1 MRAAPAVDA
10 ALGQGRIERMLI
22 TALHAGAGAF
32 VSVWA
37 AAHVEAAAGHLSAG
51 LPWFAGLAG
60 ALGLGAVGVCLARRA
75 LPRGSSWLSWDGAV
89 WQWRGER
96 PDEGLAPL
104 QRVVVSLDQGAWVLL
119 QLVPAGG
126 APARW
131 QVASAR
137 GVGAAWHGLRVALQA
152 HAGDPRLPGDET
164 PDRRAQG
171 PGAPP

>member
-22 TALHAGAGAF
+22 TALHAGAGAA

-37 AAHVEAAAGHLSAG
+37 AAHVEAAAGPLSVG

-75 LPRGSSWLSWDGAV
+75 LPGGSSRLSWDGAV
-89 WQWRGER
+89 WLWRGER
-96 PDEGLAPL
+96 LDEGLAPL
-104 QRVVVSLDQGAWVLL
+104 QRVVVSLDLGAWVLL

-126 APARW
+126 SPPRW

>member
-1 MRAAPAVDA
+1 
-10 ALGQGRIERMLI
+10 MLI

-37 AAHVEAAAGHLSAG
+37 VAHVEAAAAHLSAA

-60 ALGLGAVGVCLARRA
+60 GLALGAVGVCLARRA
-75 LPRGSSWLSWDGAV
+75 LPGGSSWLNWDGAV
-89 WQWRGER
+89 WHWRGER

-104 QRVVVSLDQGAWVLL
+104 QRVVVALDLNAWVLL

-126 APARW
+126 SPPRW

-152 HAGDPRLPGDET
+152 HAGEPRLPGDET
-164 PDRRAQG
+164 SDRTAQG

>member
-32 VSVWA
+32 VAVWG

-75 LPRGSSWLSWDGAV
+75 LPGGSSWLSWDGAV

-96 PDEGLAPL
+96 PDEGLPPL
-104 QRVVVSLDQGAWVLL
+104 QRVVVALDLGAWVLL

-126 APARW
+126 RPPRW
-131 QVASAR
+131 QVASAH

>member
-1 MRAAPAVDA
+1 MLLL
-10 ALGQGRIERMLI
+10 ALQ
-22 TALHAGAGAF
+22 AGAGAF

-37 AAHVEAAAGHLSAG
+37 AAHVAAAAGHLSAW

-60 ALGLGAVGVCLARRA
+60 ALGLGAVGVCLARRT
-75 LPRGSSWLSWDGAV
+75 LPGGSSRLSWDGAV
-89 WQWRGER
+89 WQWRGQR

-104 QRVVVSLDQGAWVLL
+104 QRVVVALDLGAWVLL

-126 APARW
+126 SPPRW

-152 HAGDPRLPGDET
+152 HAGDPRLPRDET
-164 PDRRAQG
+164 PDRTSRG

>member
-10 ALGQGRIERMLI
+10 VLGQGRVERMLI

-37 AAHVEAAAGHLSAG
+37 AAHVAAAAGHLSAW
-51 LPWFAGLAG
+51 LLWFAGLAG
-60 ALGLGAVGVCLARRA
+60 ALGLGAVGVCLARRT
-75 LPRGSSWLSWDGAV
+75 LPGGSSRLSWDGAV
-89 WQWRGER
+89 WQWRGQR

-104 QRVVVSLDQGAWVLL
+104 QSVVVALDLGAWVLL

-126 APARW
+126 SPPRW

-137 GVGAAWHGLRVALQA
+137 CVGAAWHGLRVALQA
-152 HAGDPRLPGDET
+152 HAGDPRLPRDET
-164 PDRRAQG
+164 PDRTSRG